1 MHEGESD
8 NSGPSLVITQAQADN
23 CCALSEPDRSSQPN
37 PTFVAT
43 ISNAILGTGVVLQEP
58 IPAQMLSDGWRAT
71 APVPIAHVPQHV
83 LLSVFLV

>member
-8 NSGPSLVITQAQADN
+8 NSGSSRVVTQAQADS
-23 CCALSEPDRSSQPN
+23 CCALSEPDRSNQPN

-58 IPAQMLSDGWRAT
+58 TPAQVLRDGWRAT
-71 APVPIAHVPQHV
+71 APIPIAHVPKHV